1 MASTTDCIQRNQVD
15 APNTEFGKGP
25 NTNQVFNQGDSGS
38 FSFMNVLIQLLG
50 TGAGDL
56 PSQMLHDSMTG
67 GLKKEGM
74 FQDDDKSQNGGDSE
88 SGEMIFNPLIGN
100 EIPRID
106 VADSGLIAVGAIT
119 EANLPMNPD
128 AKVESNY
135 SSLEKV
141 GAQSVPFSAI
151 RQEVQQPPISLK
163 GNQENIGFK
172 IIEPENLDSS
182 EWQTETSPD
191 LKFQN
196 AMIRANPETD
206 KSIQPLSMDQ
216 EINETETDSDLLNF
230 NRKSGESIHHRI
242 LSSSDF
248 SLSKPASSTEPENYA
263 AITNLKTQKSGE
275 EGKPD
280 VSIIQQS
287 SSNGLSVLKNPPD
300 LNADIGTG
308 DGVFA
313 NLAGSAEMKQADEVI
328 IKLEEAGTNI
338 LSDLRDKKIKLSN
351 KGPDEAEKDKGKTAQ
366 TAISSTEQSKINSA
380 SDFVEF
386 TDSPKNPNA
395 SVDSTEKIFNK
406 ELGISGSKNTIHK
419 NDGSHTLV
427 KDMSIGFTSA
437 SAVATGDAE
446 QHVGEIRPQTVINQV
461 IDTVQSAISKGYS
474 RIRMEVNPASLGS
487 LDMDL
492 LVNQDRVKMII
503 FADNQE
509 VRNLLQSNMDQLKT
523 SLQQQGLRMEGVE
536 VFVQDRSA
544 GNGHNPNGNYYGQ
557 GFHGLE
563 HPRGNNR
570 NEKPRES
577 EMSHGQLVS
586 DRNRNATGLS
596 IFV

>member
-1 MASTTDCIQRNQVD
+1 
-15 APNTEFGKGP
+15 
-25 NTNQVFNQGDSGS
+25 
-38 FSFMNVLIQLLG
+38 
-50 TGAGDL
+50 
-56 PSQMLHDSMTG
+56 
-67 GLKKEGM
+67 
-74 FQDDDKSQNGGDSE
+74 
-88 SGEMIFNPLIGN
+88 
-100 EIPRID
+100 
-106 VADSGLIAVGAIT
+106 
-119 EANLPMNPD
+119 
-128 AKVESNY
+128 
-135 SSLEKV
+135 
-141 GAQSVPFSAI
+141 
-151 RQEVQQPPISLK
+151 
-163 GNQENIGFK
+163 
-172 IIEPENLDSS
+172 
-182 EWQTETSPD
+182 
-191 LKFQN
+191 
-196 AMIRANPETD
+196 
-206 KSIQPLSMDQ
+206 
-216 EINETETDSDLLNF
+216 
-230 NRKSGESIHHRI
+230 

-563 HPRGNNR
+563 HPKGNNR

>member
-1 MASTTDCIQRNQVD
+1 
-15 APNTEFGKGP
+15 
-25 NTNQVFNQGDSGS
+25 
-38 FSFMNVLIQLLG
+38 
-50 TGAGDL
+50 
-56 PSQMLHDSMTG
+56 
-67 GLKKEGM
+67 
-74 FQDDDKSQNGGDSE
+74 
-88 SGEMIFNPLIGN
+88 
-100 EIPRID
+100 
-106 VADSGLIAVGAIT
+106 
-119 EANLPMNPD
+119 
-128 AKVESNY
+128 
-135 SSLEKV
+135 
-141 GAQSVPFSAI
+141 
-151 RQEVQQPPISLK
+151 
-163 GNQENIGFK
+163 
-172 IIEPENLDSS
+172 
-182 EWQTETSPD
+182 
-191 LKFQN
+191 
-196 AMIRANPETD
+196 
-206 KSIQPLSMDQ
+206 
-216 EINETETDSDLLNF
+216 
-230 NRKSGESIHHRI
+230 
-242 LSSSDF
+242 
-248 SLSKPASSTEPENYA
+248 
-263 AITNLKTQKSGE
+263 
-275 EGKPD
+275 
-280 VSIIQQS
+280 
-287 SSNGLSVLKNPPD
+287 LKNPPD

-328 IKLEEAGTNI
+328 IKLEEAGTKKKNGIQKEIASNLPNAKASEKTSEQNNSIPENI
-338 LSDLRDKKIKLSN
+338 LSDLHDKKIKLSN

-366 TAISSTEQSKINSA
+366 NAISSTEQSKINSA

-386 TDSPKNPNA
+386 TDSQKNPNA

-563 HPRGNNR
+563 HPKGNNR
-570 NEKPRES
+570 NEKPGES